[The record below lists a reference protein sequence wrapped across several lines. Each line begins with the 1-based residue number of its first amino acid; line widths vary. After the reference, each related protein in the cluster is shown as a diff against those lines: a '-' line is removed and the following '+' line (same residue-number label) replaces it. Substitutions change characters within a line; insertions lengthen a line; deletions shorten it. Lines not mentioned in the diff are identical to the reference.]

1 MGNDLSIPGGTAART
16 GPARRVAAEGGGD
29 AAPAWHALAPAE
41 VLTRTMSAPAGLAAD
56 EAARRLA
63 AHGPNLLLRAA
74 PDPVVRILWRQLD
87 DPLIWVLVGAAAL
100 AGILG
105 KGTDAAV
112 VAAVV
117 VVNAIIGFFQEYR
130 ATRAIEALAG
140 MVPERATVLRGGER
154 ISIPAAE
161 VVPGDVLLLAAGDQ
175 VPADVRLL
183 AAKGLRIEEAA
194 LTGESAPA
202 AKGVAPVEADAPL
215 GDRTS
220 MAFAGTLTVAGTGDG
235 VVVATGGAT
244 ELGRISGLLRQAEP
258 LATPLTRALAQVG
271 RLLTGAILAVTAIL
285 LAVGTARSVAQ
296 GVPLADAARE
306 MLVFAVALA
315 VGAIPEGL
323 PAIVTIALAIGVQRM
338 AARRAIVRRLPAVET
353 LGATTI
359 ICTDKTGTL
368 TRNEM
373 TVSAIWTPAGRLE
386 VEGTG
391 YAPEGRFVRE
401 GAPVSPPPEARA
413 LLEAAALCN
422 DASLREEAGGWEIV
436 GDPTEAALVVA
447 AEKAGLDVEAL
458 RRAAPRLDALPFDPE
473 VGYMATLHGGGGF
486 RVLVKGAPEV
496 VLRRCAAL
504 AGGAP
509 LEPVE
514 IQAEVDALAA
524 GGLRVLAVAERR
536 WERRGASLASGDVA
550 SGLVLL
556 GFAGMIDPPRP
567 GAIAAVRACAAAG
580 VRVKMITGD
589 HRGTA
594 EAIARA
600 LGIPGGAAAV
610 TGAEL
615 SASSDAELG
624 HLARRANVFARV
636 APEHKLRLV
645 RALQE
650 QGEVVAMTGDG
661 VNDAPALKRA
671 DIGVAMGIAGT
682 SVAREASDMVL
693 TDDDFATIV
702 AAVEEGRRVH
712 DNLVKSLAF
721 VLPTNLGLALLFVL
735 AVLFFPFDAAT
746 RALLLPVRPAQL
758 LWVNLVA
765 AVGLA
770 LPLALEAPERDAMQ
784 RPPRPPRAPILSRL
798 VLSRTAV
805 AAVVMAGGAVGLFL
819 LEWSKALAAGVDS
832 AAALA
837 DAQTMAVTAVVFFQ
851 VFYMLEC
858 RSLRGSMLR
867 TGFRSNPAVAAGVLG
882 ILALHAVFVF
892 APPFQAIFGTRALGP
907 WDLVEA
913 ALVGAVI
920 VPLMAIV
927 KTLESRRERR

>member
-1 MGNDLSIPGGTAART
+1 MGNDLSIEGGTAART
-16 GPARRVAAEGGGD
+16 GQARRVPAAGGGA
-29 AAPAWHALAPAE
+29 AAPHWHALAPAE
-41 VLTRTMSAPAGLAAD
+41 VLTRTVSAPGGLASD

-63 AHGPNLLLRAA
+63 VHGPNLLVRAA
-74 PDPVVRILWRQLD
+74 PDPAVRILWRQLD
-87 DPLIWVLVGAAAL
+87 DPLIWVLVVAAAL

-105 KGTDAAV
+105 KATDAAV
-112 VAAVV
+112 VGAVV
-117 VVNAIIGFFQEYR
+117 VVNAIIGFLQEYR
-130 ATRAIEALAG
+130 ATRAVEALSG
-140 MVPERATVLRGGER
+140 MVPEQATVLRDGER
-154 ISIPAAE
+154 ISIPVAE
-161 VVPGDVLLLAAGDQ
+161 VVPGDVLLLGAGDQ

-183 AAKGLRIEEAA
+183 AVKGLRIEEAA
-194 LTGESAPA
+194 LTGESVPA
-202 AKGVAPVEADAPL
+202 VKGVATVPEDAPL
-215 GDRTS
+215 GDRAS
-220 MAFAGTLTVAGTGDG
+220 MAFAGTLTVAGTGEG
-235 VVVATGGAT
+235 VVAATGSAT

-338 AARRAIVRRLPAVET
+338 AARRAIIRRLPAVET
-353 LGATTI
+353 LGATTT

-386 VEGTG
+386 VEGAG
-391 YAPEGRFVRE
+391 YAPQGRFLRE

-422 DASLREEAGGWEIV
+422 DASLRREEGDWRIV

-447 AEKAGLDVEAL
+447 AEKAGVDVEAL
-458 RRAAPRLDALPFDPE
+458 RRAEPRLDALPFDPE
-473 VGYMATLHGGGGF
+473 VGYMATLHGGPGRL

-504 AGGAP
+504 AGGVP
-509 LEPVE
+509 LEHAAV
-514 IQAEVDALAA
+514 QGEVDALAA

-536 WERRGASLASGDVA
+536 GAGSFASGDVG

-556 GFAGMIDPPRP
+556 GLAGMIDPPRP
-567 GAIAAVRACAAAG
+567 GALAAVRACAAAG
-580 VRVKMITGD
+580 IRVKMITGD

-594 EAIARA
+594 EAIARG
-600 LGIPGGAAAV
+600 LGIAGDAAAV
-610 TGAEL
+610 TGAAL
-615 SASSDAELG
+615 AAAGDAELG
-624 HLARRANVFARV
+624 EVVRRTNVFARV

-645 RALQE
+645 RALQD

-671 DIGVAMGIAGT
+671 DIGVAMGITGT

-770 LPLALEAPERDAMQ
+770 LPLALEAPERDVMQ
-784 RPPRPPRAPILSRL
+784 RPPRPPRAPILSPL

-805 AAVVMAGGAVGLFL
+805 AAVLMAGGAVGVFL
-819 LEWSKALAAGVDS
+819 LEWSKALAAGVDG
-832 AAALA
+832 AEALA
-837 DAQTMAVTAVVFFQ
+837 DAQTLAVTAVVFFQ

-867 TGFRSNPAVAAGVLG
+867 AGFRSNPAVAAGALG
-882 ILALHAVFVF
+882 ILALHAAFVY
-892 APPFQAIFGTRALGP
+892 APPLQAIFGTRALGP
-907 WDLVEA
+907 GDLVEA
-913 ALVGAVI
+913 ALVGAAI

-927 KTLESRRERR
+927 KRLERRRERR